1 MNSCKDLKS
10 VETGS
15 WFHNYIDNT
24 LWKKYRSGFV
34 GTISFIEFESMTACL
49 SGKIPLEE
57 IFKFKHS
64 KTKDNSIAPC

>member
-1 MNSCKDLKS
+1 MNSRRDLKS

-15 WFHNYIDNT
+15 WFHILITRSEKNT
-24 LWKKYRSGFV
+24 ALVLWAQFLL
-34 GTISFIEFESMTACL
+34 EFESMTACL

-57 IFKFKHS
+57 IFEFKHS